1 MAALEGMSVPAS
13 CRPEPRSHSLVGYR
27 AEPCP
32 AVRTCVGGP
41 GVGGPGVGS
50 PGVYRRSSVGLDVHV
65 RSVVA
70 AAIDG
75 DTGEVFRNG

>member
-13 CRPEPRSHSLVGYR
+13 CGPGPRSHSLVGYR

-41 GVGGPGVGS
+41 GVGGTGL
-50 PGVYRRSSVGLDVHV
+50 YRLSSVGLDVPV

-75 DTGEVFRNG
+75 HTGEVFRNG